1 MEKLQ
6 ANIILEIL
14 GKPKENVSSALQT
27 LVTKLGN
34 EPGVKIIDQVIHPVV
49 KVKDSKELFTS
60 FAEITLELESLDNY
74 FGILFA
80 YMPSNIELVSPER
93 ITLKNDELNVLA
105 NKLAARLHDYDAIAK
120 RMIAERNILISKMQ
134 EVAPLELKKLM
145 QPIQVG
151 QQAQERQQPANK
163 KKKTGKKIN

>member
-14 GKPKENVSSALQT
+14 GRPKENVLSALQG
-27 LVTKLGN
+27 LIAKLGN
-34 EPGVKIIDQVIHPVV
+34 EQGVKIIDQIIHPVI
-49 KVKDSKELFTS
+49 KVKDSKDLFTS
-60 FAEITLELESLDNY
+60 FAELNLELDSMDNY

-80 YMPSNIELVSPER
+80 YMPSNIELVSPEQINLR
-93 ITLKNDELNVLA
+93 NDEFNILA

-120 RMIAERNILISKMQ
+120 RMIAERNILVNKLQ

-145 QPIQVG
+145 QPPQT
-151 QQAQERQQPANK
+151 QQEE
-163 KKKTGKKIN
+163 